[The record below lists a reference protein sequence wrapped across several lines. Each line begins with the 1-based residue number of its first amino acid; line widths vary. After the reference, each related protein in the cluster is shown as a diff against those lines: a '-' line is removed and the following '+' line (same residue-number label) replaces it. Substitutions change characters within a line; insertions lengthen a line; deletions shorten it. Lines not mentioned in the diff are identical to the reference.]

1 MKLSLTI
8 VLSTLMLATPA
19 LAEPA
24 QVYPFQPVGK
34 GDPNAVSCYQARM
47 PTKHL
52 ECARNSQWARINRSV
67 ALYAGQPTSTQGWG
81 GPLVNNGH

>member
-8 VLSTLMLATPA
+8 VLSTLMLAAPA

-24 QVYPFQPVGK
+24 QVYPIQPVGK

-52 ECARNSQWARINRSV
+52 ECARNSQWARINRQV
-67 ALYAGQPTSTQGWG
+67 GNVPNTSRDH
-81 GPLVNNGH
+81 LR